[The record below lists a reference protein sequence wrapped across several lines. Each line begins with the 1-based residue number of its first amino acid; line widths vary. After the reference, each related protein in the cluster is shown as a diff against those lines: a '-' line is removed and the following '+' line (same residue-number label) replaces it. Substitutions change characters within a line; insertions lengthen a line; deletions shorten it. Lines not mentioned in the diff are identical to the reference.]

1 MKLNQLIAAL
11 LLPCAAA
18 AFAAPAKY
26 VIVDHSTA
34 NLMDQATAEGIWLKS
49 VTPATVKLFPAKA
62 WGFLSQVEGGIDVQ
76 QKTCVITARAV
87 VVPRKG
93 KELMFKPPRAP
104 PPSAPHRAHR
114 PSSARRWARPSWKK
128 QFRPCPQPWARIDSR
143 LTLSDLPS
151 ADTSASQTESREP
164 GVARRA
170 GSLYF
175 GCTPSGWW
183 QLD

>member
-93 KELMFKPPRAP
+93 KELMFKPAK
-104 PPSAPHRAHR
+104 SATTFGAASGASPEQCKALGKAKLEEAVQAV
-114 PSSARRWARPSWKK
+114 SAAMG
-128 QFRPCPQPWARIDSR
+128 
-143 LTLSDLPS
+143 TN
-151 ADTSASQTESREP
+151 
-164 GVARRA
+164 
-170 GSLYF
+170 
-175 GCTPSGWW
+175 
-183 QLD
+183 